1 MMGSLPFALLVP
13 AAAPYRTVG
22 DLVAQAKAR
31 PGMMNFA
38 STGIGGLSHLLSG
51 WFAAEAGISANH
63 IPYAGSAP
71 ALSAMLGGQVD
82 FYFDPVANSAALV
95 KSGKLRALATTS
107 ERRSPVIPS
116 APTLIESGYPVRG
129 EVWLGWMVAGA
140 TPAPIVSRLNREIN
154 AVLNEPEVRLQLEAK
169 GLTVTPMSP
178 QAFGAFTASEI
189 KTWTR
194 LARDNGIKPG

>member
-1 MMGSLPFALLVP
+1 
-13 AAAPYRTVG
+13 
-22 DLVAQAKAR
+22 
-31 PGMMNFA
+31 
-38 STGIGGLSHLLSG
+38 
-51 WFAAEAGISANH
+51 
-63 IPYAGSAP
+63 
-71 ALSAMLGGQVD
+71 
-82 FYFDPVANSAALV
+82 
-95 KSGKLRALATTS
+95 
-107 ERRSPVIPS
+107 
-116 APTLIESGYPVRG
+116 
-129 EVWLGWMVAGA
+129 MVAGA